1 MQPVIPVDTSVMPRP
16 IATLTPLV
24 YIVDDDASVRESIKS
39 LIEEAGWRPEAYS
52 SAKEFLNRPRRQRP
66 SCLILDVALPDLNG
80 LEVQQRLSDVQAEI
94 PIIFVTGRGDI
105 PTSVKAMKAG
115 AAEFLTKPFEPDE
128 LVCAI
133 ENAVERSRAS
143 LEAKSAVKV
152 LRDRHQTLTP
162 REREVMALV
171 LTGRLNKQ
179 IGADLGIKEITVK
192 AHRSHMMRKM
202 KVRSLPELIGI
213 GARLGLDTVKKS

>member
-133 ENAVERSRAS
+133 ENAVERS
-143 LEAKSAVKV
+143 
-152 LRDRHQTLTP
+152 
-162 REREVMALV
+162 
-171 LTGRLNKQ
+171 
-179 IGADLGIKEITVK
+179 
-192 AHRSHMMRKM
+192 
-202 KVRSLPELIGI
+202 
-213 GARLGLDTVKKS
+213 